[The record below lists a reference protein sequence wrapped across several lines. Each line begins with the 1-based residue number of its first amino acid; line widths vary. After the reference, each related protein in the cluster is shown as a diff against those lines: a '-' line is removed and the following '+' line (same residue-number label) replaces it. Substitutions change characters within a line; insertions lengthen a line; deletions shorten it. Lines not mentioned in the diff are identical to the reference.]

1 MPDSVAAPHS
11 LRRAVESDIPELARL
26 FTVLGHPTSAE
37 ALAARWPAWVASGNI
52 ALVAAADDGTLLG
65 AATLCQ
71 TVVMHRPAPVGRITS
86 LVVDQPVRGQGIGRS
101 LVAAAESLLTQAGC
115 GLLEVTSNTSRID
128 AHAFYESLGYERT
141 SIRVVKDL
149 RSST

>member
-1 MPDSVAAPHS
+1 MFDSVALPHS
-11 LRRAVESDIPELARL
+11 VRHAAESDIPELARL

-37 ALAARWPAWVASGNI
+37 ALAERWPAWVASGNI
-52 ALVAAADDGTLLG
+52 ALVVAADDGTLLG
-65 AATLCQ
+65 VITLCQ

-86 LVVDQPVRGQGIGRS
+86 LVIDVPARGKGLGRA
-101 LVAAAESLLTQAGC
+101 LVAAAENLLTQAGC
-115 GLLEVTSNTSRID
+115 GLLEITSNSRRLD